1 MPSGLGSSLPAP
13 AALAVSGDV
22 GFLADENAQRLV
34 SIYIEDVSATL
45 QCLRETVEAHLKGA
59 SGACVQTTFER
70 GLAVLRQCSA
80 DSVAEQVAAL
90 QARYPETEVLH
101 RYVLVSLLS
110 EAAYAE
116 GMHTLLLP
124 SVAETYH
131 AFTRRVASHP
141 DVQQTLGFLQQPLA
155 ARRVVFL
162 DAFRNAMHDQA
173 RRCIGRQPLRA
184 PEAEPPS
191 ASKPGRLTEAVQ
203 AAKARSAA
211 SQTSS
216 RGTGSSTG
224 EAAPPEDPTLRAV
237 MLHDTPVPPGPLPA
251 DEPEVPPPAASELQ

>member
-1 MPSGLGSSLPAP
+1 M
-13 AALAVSGDV
+13 
-22 GFLADENAQRLV
+22 Q
-34 SIYIEDVSATL
+34 
-45 QCLRETVEAHLKGA
+45 
-59 SGACVQTTFER
+59 
-70 GLAVLRQCSA
+70 
-80 DSVAEQVAAL
+80 
-90 QARYPETEVLH
+90 
-101 RYVLVSLLS
+101 
-110 EAAYAE
+110 
-116 GMHTLLLP
+116 TLLLP